1 MINKFKYFLL
11 ALVLSACTS
20 DDTETLIENSNTLSN
35 YIQDRIVENE
45 AVIACAGNTE
55 DETTTLEI
63 FFYPEE
69 NATNFRLYETSTSD
83 VDANEFLNYNRIF
96 LDDTPVFN
104 GYLRK
109 FTGNFTSE
117 RWFIVSFE
125 IDEEIK
131 LSNPIRI
138 KNISQST
145 LYTDEISINQ
155 QESQMPIFSWYVNSE
170 VNNAIFFQVLS
181 TTNNDLI
188 SGTYTFENQFQY
200 YDTSN
205 VVLNITNGT
214 PPNLVLGEA
223 YKMTIMDVSVDNWIN
238 EIFVSQFTVE

>member
-1 MINKFKYFLL
+1 MNKFKYFLL
-11 ALVLSACTS
+11 AIVLSACTS
-20 DDTETLIENSNTLSN
+20 DDTADLIENSNTLTGYLQNRS
-35 YIQDRIVENE
+35 VENG

-55 DETTTLEI
+55 DDTFNVEI

-69 NATNFRLYETSTSD
+69 NATNFRLYETSSPD
-83 VDANEFLNYNRIF
+83 VDSNEFLNYNRVL
-96 LDDTPVFN
+96 LDDIPVFN

-109 FTGNFTSE
+109 FTGNFISE

-131 LSNPIRI
+131 ISNPIRI

-145 LYTDEISINQ
+145 LYTDDISINQ
-155 QESQMPIFSWYVNSE
+155 QESQMPLFNWNVTSE
-170 VNNAIFFQVLS
+170 MNNAIFFQVLS

-214 PPNLVLGEA
+214 PPDLTLGED